1 MPVDQTRQSGLPV
14 PVAAP
19 VRALE
24 RRRGF
29 LPAIRL
35 PRGPAALAAG
45 GVASVLAVLTLRV
58 LRSRRGATMV
68 RRGRKR
74 KAPARNVVGTRSFL
88 VDVHVLG
95 R

>member
-1 MPVDQTRQSGLPV
+1 MDETRQSNHPV
-14 PVAAP
+14 PFAAP

-24 RRRGF
+24 RRRSL

-45 GVASVLAVLTLRV
+45 GIASVVALMTLRV
-58 LRSRRGATMV
+58 LRSRRASV
-68 RRGRKR
+68 VSRRRRKQ
-74 KAPARNVVGTRSFL
+74 PARNIVGTRSFL

>member
-1 MPVDQTRQSGLPV
+1 MPVDQSSL

-24 RRRGF
+24 RRRGL

-45 GVASVLAVLTLRV
+45 GVASVLALVTLRV
-58 LRSRRGATMV
+58 LRRRRAPAV
-68 RRGRKR
+68 RRRRKT
-74 KAPARNVVGTRSFL
+74 PARNVVGTRSFL

>member
-1 MPVDQTRQSGLPV
+1 
-14 PVAAP
+14 

-24 RRRGF
+24 RRRSF

-58 LRSRRGATMV
+58 LRGRRRTTAVG
-68 RRGRKR
+68 RGRRR
-74 KAPARNVVGTRSFL
+74 KAPSRNIVGTRSFL

>member
-1 MPVDQTRQSGLPV
+1 
-14 PVAAP
+14 VAAP

-24 RRRGF
+24 RRRGL

-45 GVASVLAVLTLRV
+45 GVASVVTVMALRV
-58 LRSRRGATMV
+58 LRRRRAKVTRASRR
-68 RRGRKR
+68 R
-74 KAPARNVVGTRSFL
+74 KAPARNIIGTRSFL